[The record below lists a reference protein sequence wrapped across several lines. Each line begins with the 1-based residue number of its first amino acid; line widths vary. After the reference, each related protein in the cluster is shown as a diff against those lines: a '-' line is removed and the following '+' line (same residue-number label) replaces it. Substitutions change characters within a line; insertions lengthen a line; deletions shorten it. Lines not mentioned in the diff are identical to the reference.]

1 VSVEEAGVAQSPQQG
16 GGLEAIGERLASAR
30 RERKLELGAVASQM
44 HLSREVVAA
53 LEAGDASALPAMTF
67 VRGYIK
73 TYARLL
79 GIDEKEIFALL
90 PAAEGFRPAPLK
102 AVGMRSP
109 RRRQPLGKWLLWPIA
124 AFLAFTIIAYGVPLM
139 ERLWNKAT
147 RTQQEEESP
156 NVLRLPLG
164 DEQGEAEQ
172 SEPEPEPDQGVAPLP
187 EETAPQESAVT
198 PESEFETGGE
208 VAAAAAETPLEAP
221 AEPAAAP
228 VAETSGPAMITLRF
242 SQDSWVEMESH
253 GRKLVVGIQNA
264 GSERSVR
271 AEPPVQ
277 LLLGNAPG
285 VELEYRGKPVDL
297 TRYRRGKVARLVLED

>member
-1 VSVEEAGVAQSPQQG
+1 MSVEETGGAHNPQQG

-30 RERKLELGAVASQM
+30 LERKLELGAVASQM

-79 GIDEKEIFALL
+79 GLDEKEIFALL
-90 PAAEGFRPAPLK
+90 PVAEGFRPAPLK
-102 AVGMRSP
+102 AVGMRGP

-124 AFLAFTIIAYGVPLM
+124 AFLAFAVIAYGVPLM

-147 RTQQEEESP
+147 RTQQDEESP
-156 NVLRLPLG
+156 NVLQLPLG
-164 DEQGEAEQ
+164 DEQGDEEQ
-172 SEPEPEPDQGVAPLP
+172 PVPEQDQGVEPLP

-208 VAAAAAETPLEAP
+208 V
-221 AEPAAAP
+221 
-228 VAETSGPAMITLRF
+228 GPRPPRRRWRRARQAGGCTGCRNLRSRHDHLAF
-242 SQDSWVEMESH
+242 QP
-253 GRKLVVGIQNA
+253 G
-264 GSERSVR
+264 
-271 AEPPVQ
+271 Q
-277 LLLGNAPG
+277 LGGN
-285 VELEYRGKPVDL
+285 GKP
-297 TRYRRGKVARLVLED
+297 RPQAGGRHPECG